1 MGSLIA
7 KYWRGLM
14 IINDV
19 SEPQKSVYVIGA
31 DILAA
36 LRDSSDKSID
46 PIRLFDLFN
55 SRTNKV
61 SITYFYF
68 GLDWLYLLDVIELD
82 GFGNVKLCS

>member
-19 SEPQKSVYVIGA
+19 SEPQKSLYVIGA

-82 GFGNVKLCS
+82 GFGNIKLCS